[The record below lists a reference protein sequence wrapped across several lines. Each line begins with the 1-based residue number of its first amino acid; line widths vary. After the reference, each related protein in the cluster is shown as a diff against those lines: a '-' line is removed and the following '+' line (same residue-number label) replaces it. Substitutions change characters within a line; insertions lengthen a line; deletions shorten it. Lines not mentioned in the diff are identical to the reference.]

1 MLVGLFSIAGIG
13 FCFFTFINSFIS
25 PAIETKPVGQS
36 NSHMRNFPDAAVPE
50 APASE
55 SPSYRTSGVAPMS
68 SESRMQHL
76 EGLALDALANC
87 LQEYDRFG
95 DNADA
100 QVRCRKIAVQKAQNK
115 YIMGQ

>member
-13 FCFFTFINSFIS
+13 FCFFSLINNLKS
-25 PAIETKPVGQS
+25 PPIETKPVGEIKPHVR
-36 NSHMRNFPDAAVPE
+36 NSPDTAALE
-50 APASE
+50 KSDSE
-55 SPSYRTSGVAPMS
+55 SPSYQTSSRAPMS

-100 QVRCRKIAVQKAQNK
+100 QDRCRKIAVQKAQNK